1 LEVKLRLKQKVKS
14 LEDDVR
20 IINKMVHD
28 LIKMVRSQVDI
39 KASLDEVK
47 AEVVKQ
53 QIIMQ
58 EHSAL
63 LVLLK
68 HLK

>member
-1 LEVKLRLKQKVKS
+1 MRLKQKVKS

>member
-1 LEVKLRLKQKVKS
+1 LRLKQRVKS

-20 IINKMVHD
+20 ILTKEVED
-28 LIKMVRSQVDI
+28 LIKMMKKQI
-39 KASLDEVK
+39 HMKETLQEVK

-53 QIIMQ
+53 QVIMQ

-68 HLK
+68 SLK

>member
-1 LEVKLRLKQKVKS
+1 MRLKQRVKS

-20 IINKMVHD
+20 ILTKEVED
-28 LIKMVRSQVDI
+28 LIKMMKKQI
-39 KASLDEVK
+39 HMKETLQEVK

-53 QIIMQ
+53 QVIMQ

-68 HLK
+68 SLK

>member
-1 LEVKLRLKQKVKS
+1 LRLKQKVKS